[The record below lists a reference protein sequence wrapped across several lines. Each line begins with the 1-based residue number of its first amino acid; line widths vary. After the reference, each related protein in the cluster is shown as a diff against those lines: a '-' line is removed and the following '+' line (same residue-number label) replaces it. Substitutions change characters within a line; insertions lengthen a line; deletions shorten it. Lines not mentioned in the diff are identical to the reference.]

1 MNDYAEQGEGF
12 RVVLAGNSSYK
23 IVCDRATNLWHV
35 EVASGQL
42 PVALRNKNY
51 TNHKFALKD
60 IKNYLDG
67 HAERKIVYKAERKK
81 PEAST
86 GE

>member
-1 MNDYAEQGEGF
+1 MNEYAEQGEGY
-12 RVVLAGNSSYK
+12 RVVMAGSSSYK
-23 IVCDRATNLWHV
+23 IVCDRATNLWHI

-42 PVALRNKNY
+42 PVILRGKSY
-51 TNHKFALKD
+51 TSHKFALKD
-60 IKNYLDG
+60 IKNYLAG

-81 PEAST
+81 TDAT